1 MAIIRQHE
9 AAIMATTAVSPLPVP
24 GIVVYGR
31 YRPPVWHIPH
41 PALLLRRPGTT
52 PYVESRGYLELWTRA
67 QLAYYRPLNFHLW
80 KLFYDLLG
88 EHNRLVN
95 HGLNLLL
102 HATNGW
108 LVGWLAWKV
117 WPRKQADQYLRPFL
131 SATLFLFFP
140 FSYQGVPWVGSLN
153 HLLAIFLML
162 LSLAAYLLWRQNGR
176 RCWLFG
182 GLLAALLAPFAHENG
197 ILVGPLV
204 ALLIFTDTELLQKQ
218 TAVFKTAPKEMGHKP
233 HARLKPLKKLILIQ
247 GDMTHS

>member
-1 MAIIRQHE
+1 MRQQLWRQRPFLPFLFL
-9 AAIMATTAVSPLPVP
+9 ALWCTAVT
-24 GIVVYGR
+24 
-31 YRPPVWHIPH
+31 
-41 PALLLRRPGTT
+41 ALLYGTSLT
-52 PYVESRGYLELWTRA
+52 LPFFFDDLVQLPYVESRSYLELWTRA

-102 HATNGW
+102 HAANGW

-117 WPRKQADQYLRPFL
+117 WPRKQAEQYLRPFL

-162 LSLAAYLLWRQNGR
+162 LSLAAYLLWR
-176 RCWLFG
+176 
-182 GLLAALLAPFAHENG
+182 
-197 ILVGPLV
+197 
-204 ALLIFTDTELLQKQ
+204 
-218 TAVFKTAPKEMGHKP
+218 
-233 HARLKPLKKLILIQ
+233 
-247 GDMTHS
+247 